1 MARTGLPDDRL
12 SGPRTKESGADGRTV
27 GHLDSH
33 PDRRYCASQGNP
45 RRRRWYRPHHGYP
58 DRVFGLDAGAGGG
71 REKSSGKST
80 TQPAVFGRIPAPCGR
95 VPGMISRNV
104 TACSSSRGT
113 APRGR
118 ARGRGQDLRAGG
130 RVRPRP
136 AAPAGHGRSDAGGW
150 PAPGGRCRRA
160 PDEDRGLRRSP
171 RRPRRSRVWAR
182 RHQHA
187 PGRGRAAARYQIA
200 TAQGITRSRRGP
212 AGVFSLWPDGGGAR
226 APRLAKRP
234 DQL

>member
-1 MARTGLPDDRL
+1 MTDCLGQGQKSLAQTVVPVTSTVILTDGTALLREIRVEGDGTARITVTQIEF
-12 SGPRTKESGADGRTV
+12 SGWMLAPV
-27 GHLDSH
+27 
-33 PDRRYCASQGNP
+33 
-45 RRRRWYRPHHGYP
+45 
-58 DRVFGLDAGAGGG
+58 AGGK
-71 REKSSGKST
+71 KSSGKST